1 MKRVI
6 VIGAGVAGL
15 AAAAR
20 LQHAGYE
27 VTLFEKE
34 PLVGGKMNQIREE
47 GFTFDV
53 GPTIVMMPELYR
65 EVFETCGRNADDYIP
80 MEKVEPLMDISF
92 GPGDRLRLS
101 NDLASMTAAV
111 EAVGEKD
118 AQGYFEYLAL
128 LYKRYLIAKDNFLQR
143 SFRKPIDF
151 YNPKSLVAGLRL
163 HTLGDAYSSVAHH
176 VKDDRLRKALA
187 FQTLY
192 IGISPFEGPSLYMI
206 IPMIELLYGVWFM
219 KGGMYAMAQ
228 AMGRLFLEQGGE
240 LRTSTPVERIV
251 VENGCA
257 CGVEA
262 GGTVHYAD
270 YVVCDADFPYAI
282 TQLVDEADAR
292 GKYTPHKVEDM
303 EYSCSCFILY
313 LGLDKRYPSDAVH
326 SIRFASDFERNI
338 DDIFDDARLCRCRRC
353 RPHRPAGRTRKWP
366 STATGCSTSWSA
378 RRCTRTC
385 ATISCSSAPTR
396 RSISPSGS
404 TPTTARRSAC
414 GRRSGRATT
423 GALTTRRPTATACTS
438 AAAASI
444 RARACLSCCSAR
456 SWRQRS

>member
-270 YVVCDADFPYAI
+270 SVSYTHLHEVQGFAGVAAEHDLARIGGADETRDVGAG
-282 TQLVDEADAR
+282 LVDGLGGVHRQAIKAAQGVRVHLLVEAALRVEGDGRALGRGCAVEEGEAGVGRQQGEVLLVGVRGYVDAHATASSISMPRAAARRVTDAR
-292 GKYTPHKVEDM
+292 VRWSGALMAASSKE
-303 EYSCSCFILY
+303 
-313 LGLDKRYPSDAVH
+313 AVM
-326 SIRFASDFERNI
+326 N
-338 DDIFDDARLCRCRRC
+338 
-353 RPHRPAGRTRKWP
+353 K
-366 STATGCSTSWSA
+366 
-378 RRCTRTC
+378 
-385 ATISCSSAPTR
+385 
-396 RSISPSGS
+396 
-404 TPTTARRSAC
+404 RSAS
-414 GRRSGRATT
+414 SGEMPR
-423 GALTTRRPTATACTS
+423 L
-438 AAAASI
+438 
-444 RARACLSCCSAR
+444 AR
-456 SWRQRS
+456 